1 MQSGDEY
8 IQFRRDG
15 YRYRN
20 GWDQP
25 FADEDVFEPAELA
38 VIKSRDFTDWID
50 LLYRNGQTQS
60 HYIGLSAG
68 NKTTKLH
75 LGLNYTKD
83 EGYSKINFKDKYNIT
98 LNLDHEI
105 NKYVSVGLSAR
116 LQRNNSQGM
125 TKFEEKL
132 QYMTPLAKPYNEDGS
147 LNYYP
152 APQNTSGYNVLA
164 NYGKDN
170 YTNEFIKNAAYLTG
184 YINIRFSKYFLTSSM
199 RHPN

>member
-1 MQSGDEY
+1 M
-8 IQFRRDG
+8 
-15 YRYRN
+15 
-20 GWDQP
+20 
-25 FADEDVFEPAELA
+25 
-38 VIKSRDFTDWID
+38 
-50 LLYRNGQTQS
+50 
-60 HYIGLSAG
+60 
-68 NKTTKLH
+68 
-75 LGLNYTKD
+75 KD
-83 EGYSKINFKDKYNIT
+83 YSKINFKDKYNIT

-105 NKYVSVGLSAR
+105 NKYVSVGLSAAY
-116 LQRNNSQGM
+116 NEIISQGM

-184 YINIRFSKYFLTSSM
+184 LYQYTFFKIFE
-199 RHPN
+199 